1 MHLDETMLQS
11 KTAGTLVEFIDEL
24 MKIALDVN
32 GRQMADDHT
41 YTQITNSYES
51 IKKKHAKALE
61 RRSSSCRDERFEYL
75 NVETEE

>member
-11 KTAGTLVEFIDEL
+11 KTAISLVEFIDEL

-51 IKKKHAKALE
+51 IKKKHAKALK
-61 RRSSSCRDERFEYL
+61 RRSMTYRTDL
-75 NVETEE
+75 

>member
-11 KTAGTLVEFIDEL
+11 KTAISLVEFIDEL

-41 YTQITNSYES
+41 YTQITNSYET
-51 IKKKHAKALE
+51 IKKQHAKALK
-61 RRSSSCRDERFEYL
+61 RRSMKYRTDL
-75 NVETEE
+75 

>member
-11 KTAGTLVEFIDEL
+11 KTAISLVEFIDEL

-41 YTQITNSYES
+41 YTNITNSYET
-51 IKKKHAKALE
+51 IKKEHDKALK
-61 RRSSSCRDERFEYL
+61 RRSMSYRKED
-75 NVETEE
+75 